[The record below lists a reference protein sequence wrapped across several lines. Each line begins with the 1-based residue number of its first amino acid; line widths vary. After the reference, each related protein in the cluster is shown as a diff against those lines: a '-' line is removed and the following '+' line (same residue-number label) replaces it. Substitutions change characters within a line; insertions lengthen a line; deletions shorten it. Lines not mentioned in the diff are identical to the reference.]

1 MLRRPPLVWKVNGIF
16 LAIMVAVLAVSA
28 GVTAWLH
35 EYAAVESARDL
46 SRVSFNIILQD
57 IRELMVRGEP
67 SSVGA
72 LIEQLAGDRTV
83 FRDIRLIGHDGRV
96 MASTLDPVGI
106 VIGQDS
112 WPCSHCHGAAG
123 LQNDSTIELFDEI
136 VEFRDGERAISVVM
150 PTFASAGC
158 RTVGCHTD
166 SGEAPPVLGVMQ
178 ADFTLRGV
186 ENHIAQSARDII
198 LALLVSI
205 VLGAVATWWA
215 TDRLVGRRLRALR
228 EGAQHIADRDF
239 SFKFGQTARSD
250 RISQVEGIL
259 NDVTSELS
267 LTISEL
273 TNTKEYLQGIV
284 ESSADIIIT
293 VDPDGRIMTFNRGA
307 EEVLGYDRSDVV
319 GKHIETLF
327 ADPRERD
334 IAIAQLRHTDNVVN
348 YQTHF
353 LTKDGDVRD
362 VILTLSRLRTPDGIA
377 IGTFGISK
385 DITREL
391 HLQRELLR
399 SARMAA
405 LGQALTGI
413 QHSMKNMLNVL
424 KGGSYMVKT
433 ALAKDDRQMLVE
445 GWEMVQEGIA
455 HMTEMS
461 KSMLDFARERQLD
474 LEPTDLGGLAKRI
487 LTMNNGKFKEQG
499 VTLELEI
506 EPNLPMVRCD
516 PELIHSVVVDL
527 LSNALY
533 ACSEKQYRREET
545 PTVTLEVQ
553 RRELDGYVTIVVSDN
568 AEGMPEEVR
577 RKVFTPFFSTKKKK
591 GTGMGLAVVARIV
604 SSHGGQTRVESEP
617 GLGST
622 FEVLLPITGPSVS
635 EEGADV

>member
-16 LAIMVAVLAVSA
+16 LAILIAVLAVSA
-28 GVTAWLH
+28 IVTAWLH

-46 SRVSFNIILQD
+46 SHVSANLILQD
-57 IRELMVRGEP
+57 IRQLMVRGEA
-67 SSVGA
+67 SGVQG
-72 LIEQLAGDRTV
+72 LIERLVEDRTV
-83 FRDIRLIGHDGRV
+83 YRDIRLISHDGRV
-96 MASTLDPVGI
+96 MASTLDPSGAVVG
-106 VIGQDS
+106 QAS
-112 WPCSHCHGAAG
+112 WPCSNCHGVAA
-123 LQNDSTIELFDEI
+123 LPSDSTAQPFDQI
-136 VEFRDGERAISVVM
+136 VEFENGERTLSVVT
-150 PTFASAGC
+150 PTFGSSSCSTVDCHADRAQAS
-158 RTVGCHTD
+158 T
-166 SGEAPPVLGVMQ
+166 VLGVLQ
-178 ADFTLRGV
+178 ADFSLRGV
-186 ENHIAQSARDII
+186 ENHIAQSLRH
-198 LALLVSI
+198 I
-205 VLGAVATWWA
+205 VLAMLISLLLGSIATWWV

-228 EGAQHIADRDF
+228 DGAQHIADRDF
-239 SFKFGQTARSD
+239 SFKFGQTTRSD

-259 NDVTSELS
+259 DDVTSELS
-267 LTISEL
+267 STILEL
-273 TNTKEYLQGIV
+273 TSTKEYLQGIV

-293 VDPDGRIMTFNRGA
+293 VNPDGLIKTFNRGA
-307 EEVLGYDRSDVV
+307 EEVLGYTRNEVV
-319 GKHIETLF
+319 GKHVETLF

-334 IAIAQLRHTDNVVN
+334 IAIAQLQHTDNVVN

-362 VILTLSRLRTPDGIA
+362 VILTLSRLRTPDGTA

-391 HLQRELLR
+391 QLQRELLR

-433 ALAKDDRQMLVE
+433 ALAKDDRQMLLE
-445 GWEMVQEGIA
+445 GWEMVQEGIS
-455 HMTEMS
+455 HMTDMS

-474 LEPTDLGGLAKRI
+474 LQPTDLGALAKRV
-487 LTMNNGKFKEQG
+487 LSMNNGKFKELG
-499 VTLELEI
+499 ITLELDI
-506 EPNLPMVRCD
+506 EPRLPPVRCD
-516 PELIHSVVVDL
+516 PELIHSVVMDL

-545 PTVTLEVQ
+545 PVVTLEVQ
-553 RRELDGYVTIVVSDN
+553 RGDIEGYVTIVVSDN

-604 SSHGGQTRVESEP
+604 SSHGGHTRVESEP

-622 FEVLLPITGPSVS
+622 FEVLLPIAGPSVS
-635 EEGADV
+635 EEDADV